1 MAKPMK
7 KERMPLMWQYF
18 FSYLAVMVILI
29 ITLFG
34 FAYNSFYRYHREIM
48 LGNYEKEIAL
58 IGERNAS
65 ELNQLVNMANQ
76 ITASPDVTPFQ
87 FSKEPEKS
95 YRLKTQL
102 ASYKSCNDFA
112 YGMYLIFD
120 SDDYVYSPV
129 SSYRLDSF
137 ADSAAQFGIMTP
149 AELIDA
155 LRNTR
160 RINLKPIQSVY
171 GYLFTSVAAARQ
183 MMPVFAP
190 IGYNR
195 GVRSGIMMFL
205 VDQSTYTRLF
215 DTVAPGAKDIYIV
228 GANDVLVSRNV
239 SGVPQELVLE
249 KAGEGATELGFEGKN
264 YLLVAT
270 QKDGMDLRYLMLV
283 SEEETRIAFVG
294 SMQIFVV
301 LLTIISALCLLFITR
316 FVQSRIKPIRL
327 VHSMLSDRRP
337 NGNELMEI
345 RDGVQKLIDENASLS
360 TQMGS
365 VETLRKA
372 DFARRFLVGEFAS
385 MDECLNAAEQIHVNI
400 DTRFF
405 VVAIIAKPQGAD
417 YDMNT
422 EKLNHLFD
430 DQVCGVSRTLGLE
443 NKMVLIAFGND
454 ESKVITWLEAKLAGL
469 RACCNGMTMA
479 VSSVH
484 NHYTQGQNAYLEA
497 ENAFENRFM
506 YGNSE
511 LIRFR
516 QTDSHKNADAGNTQ
530 QVVDRLGS
538 ALKAGDGPR
547 AYTALSEL
555 SRLMRNMHTSL
566 FGFRCLYNDILNV
579 ITGEVGE
586 QDVHEARVY
595 DLFSLSQCLSLDD
608 LDAMLKGT
616 CSQIIKAHG
625 AKGTNEIPKDIVRA
639 HELIRQRFSE
649 PGLSVASIAAEL
661 GLSDSRL
668 SVDFKKAYQITP
680 LEALTQVRM
689 RRARRLLCQTDMPVK
704 DIALECGYYD
714 VSGFNRRFKAYTG
727 MTPQQ
732 YRQAEEGGDTHE
744 QI

>member
-7 KERMPLMWQYF
+7 QERMPLMWQYF
-18 FSYLAVMVILI
+18 FSYLAVMVVLI

-48 LGNYEKEIAL
+48 VGNYEKEIAL

-129 SSYRLDSF
+129 SSYRLDNF
-137 ADSAAQFGIMTP
+137 ANSAAQFGIMTP

-160 RINLKPIQSVY
+160 RINMKPMQSVQ
-171 GYLFTSVAAARQ
+171 GYLFTSTSTARQ
-183 MMPVFAP
+183 MMPVFLP
-190 IGYNR
+190 IGYNQ
-195 GVRSGIMMFL
+195 GIRSGIMMFL
-205 VDQSTYTRLF
+205 VDQSTYIKLF
-215 DTVAPGAKDIYIV
+215 SSVAPGAKDIYIL
-228 GANDVLVSRNV
+228 GSNGVLVSRNI
-239 SGVPQELVLE
+239 SGVPEEMVIE
-249 KAGEGATELGFEGKN
+249 KLGEKATELNYQGKN

-270 QKDGMDLRYLMLV
+270 EKDSMDLSYLMMV
-283 SEEETRIAFVG
+283 SEEETQLAFAG
-294 SMQIFVV
+294 SMKLFIVV
-301 LLTIISALCLLFITR
+301 LTLISALCLLFITR

-327 VHSMLSDRRP
+327 VHSMISDRRP
-337 NGNELMEI
+337 SGNELMEI
-345 RDGVQKLIDENASLS
+345 RDGVQKLIDENASLN
-360 TQMGS
+360 TQMES

-372 DFARRFLVGEFAS
+372 DFARRFLTGEFAS
-385 MDECLNAAEQIHVNI
+385 MDECLNLAEKIHVNI

-405 VVAIIAKPQGAD
+405 AVAIIAKPQGAE

-430 DQVCGVSRTLGLE
+430 DEISGVARTLGLD
-443 NKMVLIAFGND
+443 NKMVLIAFGNEEARLFD
-454 ESKVITWLEAKLAGL
+454 WLEGKFAGL
-469 RACCNGMTMA
+469 RACCAGVAMA
-479 VSSVH
+479 ASSAH
-484 NHYTQGQNAYLEA
+484 THYTQGQHAYLEA
-497 ENAFENRFM
+497 ENAFENRFIQ
-506 YGNSE
+506 GNSQ
-511 LIRFR
+511 LIRFTKTEGGK
-516 QTDSHKNADAGNTQ
+516 TDSMGNAQ
-530 QVVDRLGS
+530 QVVERLGS
-538 ALKAGDGPR
+538 ALKAGEGQR
-547 AYTALSEL
+547 AYTALNEISKI
-555 SRLMRNMHTSL
+555 MRGMNTTL

-579 ITGEVGE
+579 ITAEVLE
-586 QDVHEARVY
+586 QDAHMARVY

-608 LDAMLKGT
+608 LDTMLKDT
-616 CSQIIKAHG
+616 CTQIIKAHG
-625 AKGTNEIPKDIVRA
+625 TAKNEEISGDIIKAR
-639 HELIRQRFSE
+639 ELIHQRFSE
-649 PGLSVASIAAEL
+649 PGLSVSSIAQEL

-680 LEALTQVRM
+680 LECLTQIRM
-689 RRARRLLCQTDMPVK
+689 RQARRLLCETDMPVK

-732 YRQAEEGGDTHE
+732 YRQADEGNERHE
-744 QI
+744 